1 MAVDATFIAVVI
13 AAFLLAGTIKGALGV
28 GLPTTSI
35 AILSIALGLRDAV
48 PLLIVPSLVANIW
61 QVTRGGELAALLR
74 RFWLL
79 NATACVGVWLGTMI
93 LFSVDPTILAALL
106 GIVVVFYAAMN
117 LTAFRPRLSPRR
129 EGVLAPGVGLAA
141 GVLTGTTGSLLL
153 PIVIYLQALGLEKDR
168 FVQAVGLSLLI
179 GTVAWAASLWYHGAL
194 DGRSVTISTLALVP
208 TLLGMA
214 AGHRLRARLSQDL
227 FRKIV
232 FGLLF
237 VLGLNLV
244 YKGLF

>member
-1 MAVDATFIAVVI
+1 VATDACFIAIVAV
-13 AAFLLAGTIKGALGV
+13 AFLFAGTIKGALGV

-35 AILSIALGLRDAV
+35 AILGLALGLRDAV

-61 QVTRGGELAALLR
+61 QVTRGGELPALLR

-93 LFSVDPTILAALL
+93 LFHIDPTILAALL
-106 GIVVVFYAAMN
+106 GSVVAFYAIMN
-117 LTAFRPRLSPRR
+117 LTGFRPRLPRGR
-129 EGVLAPGVGLAA
+129 EGVMAPGIGLAA
-141 GVLTGTTGSLLL
+141 GLLTGTTGSLLL

-179 GTVAWAASLWYHGAL
+179 GTVAWAGALYYQGAL

-214 AGHRLRARLSQDL
+214 AGHQLRARLSQDL

-232 FGLLF
+232 FSLLL
-237 VLGLNLV
+237 VLGVNLI
-244 YKGLF
+244 YKGVF

>member
-1 MAVDATFIAVVI
+1 MDAYFIAVVI
-13 AAFLLAGTIKGALGV
+13 GAFLLAGTIKGALGV

-35 AILSIALGLRDAV
+35 AILSLALGLRDAV

-79 NATACVGVWLGTMI
+79 NATACIGVWLGTMI
-93 LFSVDPTILAALL
+93 LFRIDPTILSALL
-106 GIVVVFYAAMN
+106 GIVIAFYAIIN
-117 LTAFRPRLSPRR
+117 LTAFQPRLPPGR
-129 EGVLAPGVGLAA
+129 EGIMAPGVGLAA
-141 GVLTGTTGSLLL
+141 GLLTGTTGSLLL
-153 PIVIYLQALGLEKDR
+153 PIVIYLQALGLDKDR

-179 GTVAWAASLWYHGAL
+179 GTIAWAASLWYQGAL
-194 DGRSVTISTLALVP
+194 DGRSVTISTLALAP

-214 AGHRLRARLSQDL
+214 AGHWLRVRLSQIL

-232 FGLLF
+232 FGLLL

-244 YKGLF
+244 YKGLN

>member
-1 MAVDATFIAVVI
+1 MDPYFIAVVI
-13 AAFLLAGTIKGALGV
+13 VAFLLAGTIKGALGV

-35 AILSIALGLRDAV
+35 AILGAALGLRDAV

-61 QVTRGGELAALLR
+61 QVSRGGALPALLR
-74 RFWLL
+74 RFWLI

-93 LFSVDPTILAALL
+93 LFSIDPTILSALL
-106 GIVVVFYAAMN
+106 GVVVAIFAVIN
-117 LTAFRPRLSPRR
+117 LTAFQPRLSPRH
-129 EGVLAPGVGLAA
+129 ETVLAPGVGLAA
-141 GVLTGTTGSLLL
+141 GLLTGTTGSLLL
-153 PIVIYLQALGLEKDR
+153 PIIIYLQALGLDKDR

-179 GTVAWAASLWYHGAL
+179 GTVAWAAALLYQGAL
-194 DGRSVTISTLALVP
+194 DGRTATISALALVP

-214 AGHRLRARLSQDL
+214 AGHQLRKRLSQEV

-237 VLGLNLV
+237 VLGANLV
-244 YKGLF
+244 YKGLS